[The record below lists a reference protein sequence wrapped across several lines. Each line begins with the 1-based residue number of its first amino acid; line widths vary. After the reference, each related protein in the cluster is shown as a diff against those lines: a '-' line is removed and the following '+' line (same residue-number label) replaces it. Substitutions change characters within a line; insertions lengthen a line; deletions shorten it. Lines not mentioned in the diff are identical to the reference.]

1 MILTSAFYYQIR
13 VTNVRL
19 QVERECPNIKQTVK
33 LWPQHF
39 FSLGTN
45 QRPPWLA
52 SFVVFKG
59 SLNVRFHT
67 LLLELDNRNSL
78 KRDTIMYMKPIDF
91 GAVGQKGGGLGG
103 YEPLF

>member
-39 FSLGTN
+39 VSLGTN
-45 QRPPWLA
+45 QRPPRLA
-52 SFVVFKG
+52 SVVVFKG
-59 SLNVRFHT
+59 SLNPIPTDLFWASY
-67 LLLELDNRNSL
+67 NR
-78 KRDTIMYMKPIDF
+78 R
-91 GAVGQKGGGLGG
+91 GGDSAPTQISPLIIEGLT
-103 YEPLF
+103 